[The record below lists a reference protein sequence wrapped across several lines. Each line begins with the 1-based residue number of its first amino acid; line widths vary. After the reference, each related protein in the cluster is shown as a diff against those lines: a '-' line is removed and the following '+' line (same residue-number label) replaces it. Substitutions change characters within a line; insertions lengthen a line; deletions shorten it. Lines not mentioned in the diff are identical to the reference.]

1 MGKVTKVTAALIF
14 DGDRFMICRRPPY
27 KARGGLWEFVGGK
40 GFVSL
45 AAWPEYDESMLA
57 EDTVEIA
64 VQVCGRLR
72 ATIELPRDCSK
83 EDAARIISESGKIA
97 AFTEGKTFVKDIY
110 VPNRIYNIIIK

>member
-1 MGKVTKVTAALIF
+1 GIAKDDLFTFITVLNPFAPHLTEEMNEVL
-14 DGDRFMICRRPPY
+14 
-27 KARGGLWEFVGGK
+27 GGK
-40 GFVSL
+40 GLLSL

-83 EDAARIISESGKIA
+83 EDAARIIAESGKIA